1 MPGIIAKLNSV
12 YNSITDS
19 EKRVANYIFKNEDR
33 VPLQS
38 IYEIAGHSSVSATTI
53 LRLIKKIG
61 YSSFK
66 KFKIDLAKD
75 SANKLKD
82 IYSGFN
88 SKDSDES
95 IIRKVFLGNI
105 ESIKSTMESINT
117 DSLIKASNILLKAK
131 RIVFFGVGGSRSVAF
146 DSALRFSHLDIQA
159 EVYCDSLQVIL
170 QAKRLKKG
178 EAAIG
183 ISHSGRTS
191 IIIDSLNIARTNG
204 ATTIG
209 ISNYID
215 SPISKVCD
223 YIFYT
228 LFKEDRVRTAA
239 LSSNIVQLCIISSM
253 YILVAKNKNKLWN
266 INSLNHLVDDLLRLK
281 Y

>member
-159 EVYCDSLQVIL
+159 EAYCDELQIIL
-170 QAKRLKKG
+170 QAKRLKRG
-178 EAAIG
+178 EVAVG

-191 IIIDSLNIARTNG
+191 LIIESLNIARKNG

-209 ISNYID
+209 ISNYMD

-239 LSSNIVQLCIISSM
+239 LSSNIAQLCIISSM